1 LLLALFADIFPTT
14 DKTHPVTTPAALF
27 LGNVLAHCAVRSRR
41 EAVAAVVA
49 SALAAAYSAPAGRV
63 FPEAISLLTGLIH
76 AAAGDEEVA
85 WSEGLAARVAE
96 QVGGPWL
103 GLDSK
108 DDAADDDS
116 DFSTVERR
124 GLSLPS
130 MIATFGASSA
140 FSQKDPDWLPGG
152 GSARTAALAAAA
164 STLNV
169 LLSPAR
175 ATPSAREWLAPAR
188 DAAERV
194 LRRIER
200 LEDAKSAKTKKRKS
214 VKSAK
219 HDEYA
224 SAKSACAALVAEA
237 DAALAGARRAPLRWR
252 TKAAE
257 AIKQFNPVYEEEGY
271 QRGRDYDPNRER
283 AEARRLQRQLK
294 QEARG
299 AVRELRKDNKFLA
312 ERRGAE
318 AAAAKEERG
327 EKQRE
332 TMAFLEKMEGDLKS
346 GGQGGVIVK
355 TQRRVNGGRGRDR
368 KKR

>member
-1 LLLALFADIFPTT
+1 M
-14 DKTHPVTTPAALF
+14 
-27 LGNVLAHCAVRSRR
+27 S
-41 EAVAAVVA
+41 
-49 SALAAAYSAPAGRV
+49 
-63 FPEAISLLTGLIH
+63 
-76 AAAGDEEVA
+76 
-85 WSEGLAARVAE
+85 
-96 QVGGPWL
+96 
-103 GLDSK
+103 
-108 DDAADDDS
+108 
-116 DFSTVERR
+116 
-124 GLSLPS
+124 
-130 MIATFGASSA
+130 
-140 FSQKDPDWLPGG
+140 
-152 GSARTAALAAAA
+152 
-164 STLNV
+164 
-169 LLSPAR
+169 
-175 ATPSAREWLAPAR
+175 
-188 DAAERV
+188 
-194 LRRIER
+194 
-200 LEDAKSAKTKKRKS
+200 
-214 VKSAK
+214 
-219 HDEYA
+219 
-224 SAKSACAALVAEA
+224 EA